1 MRPFPEHP
9 RVIEMARKTDL
20 SRLFE
25 DIKAAAAQQGLLVFP
40 GYIGEDL
47 PSVWWQGDRDDWIG
61 FLMIA
66 KAEGTRT
73 IYLGR
78 AVLEEED
85 LQELAEWLEEKAGA
99 GSTNGDRARIKEL
112 ERYIGS
118 TGEVRLGYIN
128 DGIAFLLQQRAE
140 WYDEFLGLMAEA
152 QEEEELEDLE
162 PPE

>member
-1 MRPFPEHP
+1 MTGMP
-9 RVIEMARKTDL
+9 RKTDL

-25 DIKAAAAQQGLLVFP
+25 EIKAAAAQQGLLVFP

-47 PSVWWQGDRDDWIG
+47 PTIWWQGNRDDWLG
-61 FLMIA
+61 FVMIA
-66 KAEGTRT
+66 KAEGART
-73 IYLGR
+73 ILLGR

-85 LQELAEWLEEKAGA
+85 LQDLAEWLEEKAGP

-118 TGEVRLGYIN
+118 TGEVRLGYIK
-128 DGIAFLLQQRAE
+128 DGVAFLLQHRAE
-140 WYDEFLGLMAEA
+140 WYDEFLELLSEA
-152 QEEEELEDLE
+152 QEEGEELEDLE

>member
-1 MRPFPEHP
+1 MTGMP
-9 RVIEMARKTDL
+9 RKTDL

-25 DIKAAAAQQGLLVFP
+25 EIKSAAAQQGLLVFP

-47 PSVWWQGDRDDWIG
+47 PTIWWQGDRDDWLG
-61 FLMIA
+61 FVMIA
-66 KAEGTRT
+66 KAEGART
-73 IYLGR
+73 ILLGR

-85 LQELAEWLEEKAGA
+85 LQDLAEWLEEKAGP

-118 TGEVRLGYIN
+118 TGEVRLGYIK
-128 DGIAFLLQQRAE
+128 DGVAFLLQHRAE
-140 WYDEFLGLMAEA
+140 WYDEFLEILAEA
-152 QEEEELEDLE
+152 QEEGEELEDLE